1 MTIYVALLRDAV
13 RAKGDFYDVPCFNAT
28 DDELIKSSCRKVMWF
43 RSENEMVK
51 IGYEWR
57 KYCKMGYRTDF
68 YKSRGSDF
76 DYSSQYYPLRPGDI
90 KWNNKYISYAEFE
103 IIKEKEK
110 YEENNGSKETCKE
123 KEEV

>member
-51 IGYEWR
+51 IGYEWQ

-103 IIKEKEK
+103 IIKEKE
-110 YEENNGSKETCKE
+110 NSNGKN
-123 KEEV
+123 